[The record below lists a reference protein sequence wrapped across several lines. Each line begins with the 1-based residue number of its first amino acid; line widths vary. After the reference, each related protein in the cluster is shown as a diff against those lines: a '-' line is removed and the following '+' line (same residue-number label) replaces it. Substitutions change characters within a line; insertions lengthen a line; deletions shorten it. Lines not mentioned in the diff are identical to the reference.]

1 MCVCVHA
8 CVCVC
13 VHVCEGERENS
24 ECVCVCVRE
33 RIVHVCMRV
42 CVCMYSGNSSMHITC
57 ITQNPSTNGLLKINK
72 TPTAKLF
79 LGYMCNCIQ
88 SV

>member
-1 MCVCVHA
+1 M

-13 VHVCEGERENS
+13 VCA
-24 ECVCVCVRE
+24 CVL
-33 RIVHVCMRV
+33 
-42 CVCMYSGNSSMHITC
+42 YSGNSSMHITC